1 MAVTDVM
8 QRVAN
13 EFNCNPVEG
22 MMSQQL
28 KKNTYDTDKIILN
41 PSEQQRCG
49 RVCGMSDEGV
59 RV

>member
-13 EFNCNPVEG
+13 EFNCSPVDG

-28 KKNTYDTDKIILN
+28 KKNTYDTDKIILQSN
-41 PSEQQRCG
+41 RGE
-49 RVCGMSDEGV
+49 DV

>member
-8 QRVAN
+8 QKVAN

-28 KKNTYDTDKIILN
+28 KKNTYDTDKIIILN
-41 PSEQQRCG
+41 HSEEQR
-49 RVCGMSDEGV
+49 
-59 RV
+59 